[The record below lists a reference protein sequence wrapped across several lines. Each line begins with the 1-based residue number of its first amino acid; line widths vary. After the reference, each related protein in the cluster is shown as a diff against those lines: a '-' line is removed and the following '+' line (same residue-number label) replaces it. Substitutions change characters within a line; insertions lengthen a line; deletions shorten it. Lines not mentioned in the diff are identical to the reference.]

1 MAKRTKSRGPADR
14 EVVVV
19 QTATKACP
27 PITGTGFPDIAAA
40 RAWIRSKRCGRG
52 CIEIGSLIICQAG
65 NCTAIRL
72 CRRK

>member
-1 MAKRTKSRGPADR
+1 MAKRTKRRSSRDQ

-19 QTATKACP
+19 QAASKPCP
-27 PITGTGFPDIAAA
+27 PVTATGFPDIAAA
-40 RAWIRSKRCGRG
+40 RAWIKGKRCGRG
-52 CIEIGSLIICQAG
+52 CVEIGSLIICQAG